1 MDSHKG
7 ITKVL
12 LFHLSHFWLGVVI
25 FLWWIFA
32 IFRKIF
38 SKNNIMLQTP
48 FFFKKKNL
56 RKPIKL
62 FLPKIIKVAYK
73 MKWCFKFYI
82 FIFWILPNLAKYIY
96 GLITIRTT
104 SQNWKTKLWLG
115 AWSTNSSSRSK
126 FTLAFFTKK
135 NR

>member
-1 MDSHKG
+1 LDSHQG
-7 ITKVL
+7 ITKGIIIPFKPL
-12 LFHLSHFWLGVVI
+12 LVGGSDFFVVN
-25 FLWWIFA
+25 FCH
-32 IFRKIF
+32 F
-38 SKNNIMLQTP
+38 SKDIFKKQYYVANSL
-48 FFFKKKNL
+48 FFKKKNL